1 MRKSRAF
8 TLVELLVVIA
18 IIGVLVALLLPAI
31 QAAREAARRSNCT
44 NNMKQFGIAL
54 YNYHDTLKTFP
65 SGGCVANASE
75 ISGKL
80 YASPHAMLLPYFEE
94 EGLKGLYNSNKDWQQ
109 QRPDVVARRIG
120 VYACPSASGENPNLD
135 KLLEAIWIV
144 GGVNNNYRELGATN
158 YAFCKGVTDAYCLGP
173 QGVTP
178 KLATKA
184 PGPPIV
190 PVNKR
195 GMFDINWAMN
205 VRRISDGTSNTLA
218 VGEAAH
224 GPNWPVSS
232 STAQTQIWSTGT
244 ATPTQN
250 SSYANQRLTIAPI
263 DSFGQVR
270 LAWQAWCASEPSYKS
285 LNNQIGLN
293 VSNIMACTLE
303 PINKWPVTQAQADDS
318 APSNCTNS
326 QPVRR
331 AQQVPMWAA
340 GRTCPRTSA
349 ATMSAAATSC
359 LPTVRSISCKKISTC
374 CCTRSCR
381 RQWVAKSPNRQP
393 NDACVG

>member
-44 NNMKQFGIAL
+44 NNLKQFGIAL

-75 ISGKL
+75 IADDL
-80 YASPHAMLLPYFEE
+80 YAAPHAMLLPYFEE
-94 EGLKGLYNSNKDWQQ
+94 EGLKGLYNNNADWQH
-109 QRPDVVARRIG
+109 QRPDVVAKKIA
-120 VYACPSASGENPNLD
+120 VYACPSVGGDNPNLD

-144 GGVNNNYRELGATN
+144 GGVDNNYRELGVAN

-173 QGVTP
+173 QGAQP
-178 KLATKA
+178 KTATKA

-190 PVNKR
+190 PVNRR

-205 VRRISDGTSNTLA
+205 VRRVSDGTSNTIAL
-218 VGEAAH
+218 GEVAH

-232 STAQTQIWSTGT
+232 AAASVPIWSTGT
-244 ATPTQN
+244 ATPTAASTYDN
-250 SSYANQRLTIAPI
+250 KRTVIAPI

-270 LAWQAWCASEPSYKS
+270 LAWQAWCASEPSYVS
-285 LNNQIGLN
+285 LNAIIGLH

-303 PINKWPVTQAQADDS
+303 PLNKWPPTQAQSDDGALS
-318 APSNCTNS
+318 DCRNS
-326 QPVRR
+326 QPG
-331 AQQVPMWAA
+331 APGTMGSNTGG
-340 GRTCPRTSA
+340 GRHLSSNFRSDHTSGGNFLFA
-349 ATMSAAATSC
+349 DGSVHFLQEDMD
-359 LPTVRSISCKKISTC
+359 LLLYQKLSTAMGGE
-374 CCTRSCR
+374 
-381 RQWVAKSPNRQP
+381 VAEPPS
-393 NDACVG
+393 D